1 MGIKS
6 KTKRLDVNYT
16 PLQVSGSIEVVGSVP
31 DRQIYSADTK
41 EYTPDYTLTPLV
53 LFPRCNATDPNSY
66 IKSGSV
72 NASLTNM
79 KWYQIVGTQRT
90 LIDSGNTNY
99 EITNEGDSKGQLK
112 VKRNSNVATP
122 LAFEFYAEYVD
133 TRTNQV
139 YVFRMSTVIA
149 VSDATLPAPVLKLD
163 SPSTVAWNPLRNPL
177 SRTIKA
183 SVFVGGNDIASD
195 KQKCKFFWYRKL
207 ETGELEAI
215 TDGNGDNDWE
225 VEAIDHNTLTINQD
239 YIGEEQT
246 YVCKLAYA
254 ADGNLPGSPSDN
266 APMASTTIKRRIP
279 SVEVDWKGAPTYVS
293 GGTEK
298 LTLEAFVTDGMGI
311 VPNPEEW
318 LRFVWNVKSPYS
330 QSYSK
335 QAEGIKPSITFIPG
349 MMLQVEVEDRGP
361 QAILIDDTDGTV
373 LQDADGNVLF
383 DRINN

>member
-1 MGIKS
+1 MITATNK
-6 KTKRLDVNYT
+6 KRIDVNYA
-16 PLQVSGSIEVVGSVP
+16 PLQISGSIEVVGSVP
-31 DRQIYSADTK
+31 ARQIYSADTK
-41 EYTPDYTLTPLV
+41 KYTPDYYLTPLV

-90 LIDSGNTNY
+90 LISSGNIDY
-99 EITNEGDSKGQLK
+99 EITTEGDNKGQIK
-112 VKRNSNVATP
+112 VKRNPPAASS

-163 SPSTVAWNPLRNPL
+163 SPATVAWNPLRNPL
-177 SRTIKA
+177 TRKITA
-183 SVFVGGNDIASD
+183 SVFAGESDIASD
-195 KQKCKFFWYRKL
+195 TQKCKFFWFRMNEGSL
-207 ETGELEAI
+207 EPI

-225 VEAIDHNTLTINQD
+225 VDSINHNTLTINQD

-246 YVCKLAYA
+246 YVCKLGYS
-254 ADGNLPGSPSDN
+254 ADGSLPS
-266 APMASTTIKRRIP
+266 APPDDAPTATTTIRRRIP
-279 SVEVDWKGAPTYVS
+279 EVEVDWKGAPTQVA

-298 LTLEAFVTDGMGI
+298 LKLEAFVMDGMGV
-311 VPNPEEW
+311 VPDPEEW
-318 LRFVWNVKSPYS
+318 FRFVWKVKSPYS

-335 QAEGIKPSITFIPG
+335 QAEGIKPTITFIPG
-349 MMLQVEVEDRGP
+349 MMLELEVQDRGP
-361 QAILIDDTDGTV
+361 QAILVDDTDGSV